1 MKAVRKLWGGIVVS
15 LLFLLTACN
24 SSEQENAYF
33 VVKYVEADVSTQP
46 INVYAGLELKFSAA
60 VEEALNKGVTI
71 PLKAIA
77 RITRDN
83 SMGRV
88 VIDHGHRWE
97 IRYLPMSRHYLLTD
111 LRSKQETTW
120 PRLRHVLASLKRI
133 SIELPPAEL
142 EPGNYRLEVKIFLD
156 RRRLPA
162 PMRLPA
168 LVSSAWKLE
177 TNWYRWPFQITK

>member
-1 MKAVRKLWGGIVVS
+1 MKPAGIKRAITTM
-15 LLFLLTACN
+15 LLALLLAACN
-24 SSEQENAYF
+24 STEQDNTYF
-33 VVKYVEADVSTQP
+33 LVKYVEADIDTQP
-46 INVYAGLELKFSAA
+46 ITVYAGLELKFSAA

-71 PLKAIA
+71 PIKAVA
-77 RITRDN
+77 RITRDERI
-83 SMGRV
+83 GRV
-88 VIDHGHRWE
+88 IVNHGNRWE

-120 PRLRHVLASLKRI
+120 PRLRHALASLKRI
-133 SIELPPAEL
+133 AIELPPAGL

-177 TNWYRWPFQITK
+177 TNWYQWPFQITK